1 MQNGPVFLTQND
13 ISQIDLLSGSP
24 LQWPTELGT
33 VGQTGDGRR
42 FRYVKF
48 GGTSTINPGLL
59 MVAAARAS
67 NSTGLALAATNSSA
81 QLAVG
86 STSLIVTNGA
96 TAVTQDQFAG
106 GYLDI
111 LGSGAVQTYQIAGN
125 TAASASGAITVTLV
139 DSLRNAV
146 VVGTNT
152 VNFENDWNGVVA
164 STTAS
169 LPIGVTID
177 SIPNTSSNT
186 YGGWVQTVGHCL
198 VSATSA
204 TKGQAIVQDTSGTA
218 GYIANSAAATTP
230 TIGIAKESAASSVAP
245 IYLDIAG

>member
-13 ISQIDLLSGSP
+13 LSQIDLLSGSP

-33 VGQTGDGRR
+33 VGSTGDGRR

-67 NSTGLALAATNSSA
+67 NSTGLALSSTNSTA

-86 STSLIVTNGA
+86 SQSLVVVNGA

-106 GYLDI
+106 NYLDI
-111 LGSGAVQTYQIAGN
+111 LGSGAVQTYQISGN

-139 DSLRNAV
+139 DALRTAV

-152 VNFENDWNGVVA
+152 VNFENDWNGA
-164 STTAS
+164 ITSTSPS
-169 LPIGVTID
+169 LPLGVTIT
-177 SIPNTSSNT
+177 SIPNSSTAT
-186 YGGWVQTVGHCL
+186 YGGWVQTAGHCL

-204 TKGQAIVQDTSGTA
+204 TKGQAIVQDTSGTQ
-218 GYIANSAAATTP
+218 GFVANSAAATTP

-245 IYLDIAG
+245 IFLDIAG